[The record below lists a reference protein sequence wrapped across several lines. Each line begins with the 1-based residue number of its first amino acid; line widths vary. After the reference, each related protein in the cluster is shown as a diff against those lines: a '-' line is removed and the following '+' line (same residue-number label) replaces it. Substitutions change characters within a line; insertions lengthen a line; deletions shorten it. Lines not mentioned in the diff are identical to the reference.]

1 MKQFIIII
9 KQLLKGIIKILSKMG
24 ISTIQSYQGAQ
35 IFEAIGI
42 GKEVIDKYFTNTISR
57 IGGIGFK

>member
-1 MKQFIIII
+1 
-9 KQLLKGIIKILSKMG
+9 MG

-42 GKEVIDKYFTNTISR
+42 GKEVIDRYFTNTTSR
-57 IGGIGFK
+57 IGGIGLN